1 MLSILACNLGAP
13 LVVSAS
19 ILAISFLVDMATNA
33 SARQLM
39 SRQAAA
45 ARRGT
50 HLGKDTDGKYG
61 RGAESP
67 RGRNPMQTRE
77 PELTFLRFANRFL
90 QVPANIVKKAG
101 KADAPP
107 VDRRPLA
114 ACTAVND
121 AGVGQKRSGGAGN
134 ERGMGDGEL
143 YFFLFFP
150 KYKYVTSTFSFFCR
164 ATLDGR

>member
-1 MLSILACNLGAP
+1 
-13 LVVSAS
+13 
-19 ILAISFLVDMATNA
+19 
-33 SARQLM
+33 
-39 SRQAAA
+39 
-45 ARRGT
+45 
-50 HLGKDTDGKYG
+50 
-61 RGAESP
+61 
-67 RGRNPMQTRE
+67 MQTRE

-101 KADAPP
+101 GADAPP

-150 KYKYVTSTFSFFCR
+150 KYLTSTFSFFCR